1 MNKKMIFIT
10 QEENLV
16 FFWQTYLSNLASTT
30 MESILVFN
38 KHLLF
43 FTVLSIILSV
53 YDWLF
58 NKPPTE
64 NGRVNLSSSR
74 DSEREPPSDPSSNG
88 VLRFLAVILV
98 NFLETFGSCEDS
110 CDGSVNTNAA
120 ISTNSDGSGEAS
132 NCSADTDAP
141 VVPVLEP
148 EIPVEV
154 GGSRTTIEENG
165 SGLRIE
171 DDK

>member
-58 NKPPTE
+58 SKTPTE
-64 NGRVNLSSSR
+64 NGRVNPSSSR
-74 DSEREPPSDPSSNG
+74 DSEREPPSDPPSNG

-110 CDGSVNTNAA
+110 CDGSVDTN
-120 ISTNSDGSGEAS
+120 
-132 NCSADTDAP
+132 AP
-141 VVPVLEP
+141 VVPDVEQ
-148 EIPVEV
+148 EIPGEV
-154 GGSRTTIEENG
+154 GGSRTTIEEND
-165 SGLRIE
+165 SRLRIE

>member
-1 MNKKMIFIT
+1 MNKKIISIT
-10 QEENLV
+10 QCDSLV
-16 FFWQTYLSNLASTT
+16 FWQTYLSNLASTT

-148 EIPVEV
+148 EIPGEV

-165 SGLRIE
+165 SRLRIE